1 MISPS
6 FGLTIEKIFELPP
19 PRRKNGQRV
28 IYLRVFG
35 TSGSGTVVT
44 EWPVWDPLRRCVDQ
58 KDHDGHWPQGASS
71 ANVAE
76 ICFRD
81 FQSPV
86 GHNITHNLTSKAE
99 TRPGSNSMEPL
110 NICHVK
116 RGMKKSDLETSTASK
131 IIKGAEILTCTRV
144 MLTSISSETCHVIHQ
159 PLQSRNLARCETKV
173 RCRNHPSHA
182 YLQSANK
189 KFRKSQ
195 TLLSHRDWS
204 KTSKFFSISTAIQSC
219 LQHERGSCVC
229 NSPNDWTSSM
239 LQNESNPSI
248 LCWIKE
254 LYPSSSWCYLASNFL
269 EFILNSLIS
278 HGFFSR
284 GFRVCSMI
292 CSPAFWWRN
301 FRLRCCQNEFECKA
315 NVFDWHCGLA
325 AIKLKNPQI
334 LSTSSGEVQ
343 IACSI
348 WSLSN
353 I

>member
-1 MISPS
+1 
-6 FGLTIEKIFELPP
+6 
-19 PRRKNGQRV
+19 
-28 IYLRVFG
+28 
-35 TSGSGTVVT
+35 
-44 EWPVWDPLRRCVDQ
+44 
-58 KDHDGHWPQGASS
+58 
-71 ANVAE
+71 
-76 ICFRD
+76 
-81 FQSPV
+81 
-86 GHNITHNLTSKAE
+86 
-99 TRPGSNSMEPL
+99 
-110 NICHVK
+110 
-116 RGMKKSDLETSTASK
+116 MKKSDLETSTASK

-254 LYPSSSWCYLASNFL
+254 LYPSSSWCYPASNFFWVHFKFTHL
-269 EFILNSLIS
+269 TT
-278 HGFFSR
+278 GCFFSR
-284 GFRVCSMI
+284 GFRVC
-292 CSPAFWWRN
+292 CHDLQPCFWV
-301 FRLRCCQNEFECKA
+301 A
-315 NVFDWHCGLA
+315 
-325 AIKLKNPQI
+325 
-334 LSTSSGEVQ
+334 
-343 IACSI
+343 
-348 WSLSN
+348 
-353 I
+353 